1 LIYQFGCIVVYASII
16 GITLS
21 GWCKPKPPAM
31 MDIKP
36 VINEDEDPLVKA
48 ERELM
53 NELINKGGIE
63 EKDYPLKVSN
73 LVKQYMKKDTAP

>member
-1 LIYQFGCIVVYASII
+1 
-16 GITLS
+16 
-21 GWCKPKPPAM
+21 M

-36 VINEDEDPLVKA
+36 VINEDEDALVKA

-53 NELINKGGIE
+53 NVLINKGGLE

-73 LVKQYMKKDTAP
+73 LVK